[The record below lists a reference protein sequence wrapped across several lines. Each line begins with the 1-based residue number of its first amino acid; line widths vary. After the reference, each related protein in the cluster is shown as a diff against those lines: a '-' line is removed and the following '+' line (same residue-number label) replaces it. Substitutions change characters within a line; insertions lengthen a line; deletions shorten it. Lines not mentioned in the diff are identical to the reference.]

1 MGGRQSYIAISSLQS
16 FGREISVTCPVQI
29 EIRVSV
35 DTAPKILGSDT
46 LDDTVDNFH
55 PAVTES
61 LNAAKWHCKDEAEEG
76 KNCSSLHKQLW
87 KCHFS
92 SC

>member
-16 FGREISVTCPVQI
+16 FGREVSVICPVQI
-29 EIRVSV
+29 EIKVTV
-35 DTAPKILGSDT
+35 DTAPKILGSDI

-61 LNAAKWHCKDEAEEG
+61 LNAAKWHCKDEADRG
-76 KNCSSLHKQLW
+76 KKRSSLHKQL
-87 KCHFS
+87 
-92 SC
+92 

>member
-1 MGGRQSYIAISSLQS
+1 MVEDSYIAISSLQS
-16 FGREISVTCPVQI
+16 SGKETLVICPVQI

-35 DTAPKILGSDT
+35 DTAPKILGSHT

-61 LNAAKWHCKDEAEEG
+61 LSTAKWHCKDEAEAG
-76 KNCSSLHKQLW
+76 KSCWSLRKQL
-87 KCHFS
+87 
-92 SC
+92 

>member
-1 MGGRQSYIAISSLQS
+1 MGGRQSNTAISSLQS
-16 FGREISVTCPVQI
+16 FGREISLICPAQI
-29 EIRVSV
+29 EMRISI
-35 DTAPKILGSDT
+35 DSAPKILGSDT

-61 LNAAKWHCKDEAEEG
+61 LSTAKWHCKDEAEEG
-76 KNCSSLHKQLW
+76 K
-87 KCHFS
+87 

>member
-1 MGGRQSYIAISSLQS
+1 MGGRQSYTAISSLQS

-61 LNAAKWHCKDEAEEG
+61 LNAAAKWHCKDEAEEG
-76 KNCSSLHKQLW
+76 KNCSSLHKQL
-87 KCHFS
+87 
-92 SC
+92 